1 MIAPF
6 YLQVFFHCLYNLNYI
21 ESCGG
26 SKFIF
31 LNSVFDVQ
39 WASVD
44 GLRVWTLELSKRLE
58 ALSKLLLYP
67 RLLIDKCR

>member
-6 YLQVFFHCLYNLNYI
+6 YLLVFFHCLYNLNYI

-31 LNSVFDVQ
+31 LNSIFKVQ
-39 WASVD
+39 WTLVQIIRVRGHW
-44 GLRVWTLELSKRLE
+44 GLRKQLETLP
-58 ALSKLLLYP
+58 LL
-67 RLLIDKCR
+67 